1 MQRGFGLIGVLISL
15 LIVGALTGIMLQ
27 TYFQGS
33 VGPLTRGLPAGSV
46 RPDQGARLAE
56 AHALLARAM
65 VALTLCAQSKGIA
78 GLVAGGGGSCSFAEV
93 AGNAGVG
100 PTGLSADGRWQITVA
115 QLSMS
120 AAPPVPVGQISVA
133 GVGGNATGLSAS
145 LFATPD
151 GTITR
156 CDASGGPP
164 PSSPSSGQGC

>member
-1 MQRGFGLIGVLISL
+1 MQRGFGLIAVLVSL
-15 LIVGALTGIMLQ
+15 LIVGALTGVVLQ
-27 TYFQGS
+27 GYFQAT
-33 VGPLTRGLPAGSV
+33 VGPLTRDLSGESV

-56 AHALLARAM
+56 AHGLLTRTM
-65 VALTLCAQSKGIA
+65 VALTLCAQAKSLA
-78 GLVAGGGGSCSFAEV
+78 GRSCAFAEV

-120 AAPPVPVGQISVA
+120 AAPTVPVGQISVA
-133 GVGGNATGLSAS
+133 GVGGNAKGLSAS

-164 PSSPSSGQGC
+164 PPSPSSGQGC

>member
-1 MQRGFGLIGVLISL
+1 MQRGFGLIAVLISL
-15 LIVGALTGIMLQ
+15 LIVGALTGVILR
-27 TYFQGS
+27 TYFQAS

-65 VALTLCAQSKGIA
+65 VALTLCAQSKGLA
-78 GLVAGGGGSCSFAEV
+78 GRVAGGGGSCSLAEV

-115 QLSMS
+115 HISTS
-120 AAPPVPVGQISVA
+120 PTSSGPVGQVSIAGVA
-133 GVGGNATGLSAS
+133 GNAKGLSVS

-151 GTITR
+151 GNIAR

-164 PSSPSSGQGC
+164 PSNPSSGQGC

>member
-1 MQRGFGLIGVLISL
+1 MQRGFGLIAVLVSL
-15 LIVGALTGIMLQ
+15 LIVGALTGVVLQ
-27 TYFQGS
+27 GYFQAT
-33 VGPLTRGLPAGSV
+33 VGPLTRDLSGESV

-56 AHALLARAM
+56 AQGLLPRTM
-65 VALTLCAQSKGIA
+65 VARTLCAQAKSLA
-78 GLVAGGGGSCSFAEV
+78 GRSCSFAEV

-120 AAPPVPVGQISVA
+120 AAPTVPVGQISVA
-133 GVGGNATGLSAS
+133 GVGGNAKGLSAS

-164 PSSPSSGQGC
+164 PPSPSSGQGC

>member
-1 MQRGFGLIGVLISL
+1 MQRGFGLISLLISL
-15 LIVGALTGIMLQ
+15 LIVSALTGVILQ
-27 TYFQGS
+27 GYFQAN
-33 VGPLTRGLPAGSV
+33 VAPLTRDLSGESV

-56 AHALLARAM
+56 AQGLLTRTM
-65 VALTLCAQSKGIA
+65 VALAHCAQAKGLA
-78 GLVAGGGGSCSFAEV
+78 GRSCSFDEV

-115 QLSMS
+115 HISTS
-120 AAPPVPVGQISVA
+120 PTSSGPVGQVSIAGVA
-133 GVGGNATGLSAS
+133 GNAKGLSVS

-151 GTITR
+151 GNIAR

>member
-1 MQRGFGLIGVLISL
+1 MQRGFGLVSVLISL
-15 LIVGALTGIMLQ
+15 LIVGALTGVILQ
-27 TYFQGS
+27 GYFQS
-33 VGPLTRGLPAGSV
+33 TVGPLTRDLSGESV

-56 AHALLARAM
+56 AQGLLTRTM
-65 VALTLCAQSKGIA
+65 VALTLCAQAKGLA
-78 GLVAGGGGSCSFAEV
+78 GRSCSFSEV

-115 QLSMS
+115 HLSTS
-120 AAPPVPVGQISVA
+120 AAAPVPVGQVSVA
-133 GVGGNATGLSAS
+133 GVGGNAKGLSAS

-151 GTITR
+151 GSVTR